1 MRHVSSS
8 VYGPCVAIVLEMLC
22 AFSHADGALIPTGH
36 AAQLKH
42 DSTFREVIGRFL
54 AACISPHQNASK
66 RQVATDALV
75 RHRPSNGSIDEV
87 VGLDNWSECCKLRPG
102 STETETIAVYPT
114 NISGLFLADV
124 ELVTHQSAGNAAIA
138 VHVALF
144 EMRGHR
150 ITKMT
155 MFFADGSACSI
166 GGK

>member
-1 MRHVSSS
+1 MRHVRSR
-8 VYGPCVAIVLEMLC
+8 VYGPCIAIVLGMLC
-22 AFSHADGALIPTGH
+22 AFSHADGALSPTGH
-36 AAQLKH
+36 AEQLEH

-54 AACISPHQNASK
+54 AACISPDQSESK

-87 VGLDNWSECCKLRPG
+87 VDLDNWSECCKLRPG

-124 ELVTHQSAGNAAIA
+124 ELVTHQSADSAAIA

-144 EMRGHR
+144 EMLGRR

-155 MFFADGSACSI
+155 MFSADGSACSI
-166 GGK
+166 GGR